1 MRYRQIVVRR
11 RPIGGEQLDDDA
23 IERLERRYPPTDF
36 AFGSDGTL
44 FSVKPGYRERMD
56 PAGLPALL
64 DAIRHMHGCAASWD
78 ASVDVHHTC
87 RAETVWQGVVQVFA
101 IEHPQARLVYA
112 WSELIGDGPGRRFHA
127 ILGTGPVVDA
137 VAAVREAIAAG

>member
-11 RPIGGEQLDDDA
+11 RLIGGEQLDDDA
-23 IERLERRYPPTDF
+23 IERLERKYPPTDF

-44 FSVKPGYRERMD
+44 LSVKPGYRERMD

-64 DAIRHMHGCAASWD
+64 DTIRHMHGCAASWETS
-78 ASVDVHHTC
+78 ADVHETC
-87 RAETVWQGVVQVFA
+87 RGETVWQGVVQVFA
-101 IEHPQARLVYA
+101 IGNPQASLVYA
-112 WSELIGDGPGRRFHA
+112 WSEMMGDGRGRRFYA

-137 VAAVREAIAAG
+137 VTAVREAIAAG